1 MSFLRDLRGVAMAWC
16 GYLASTRR
24 HAIDA
29 RYVVETRSR
38 IDFGTGSVPVEDIH
52 EPLRHG
58 DDAVAAAARGE
69 GVRFL
74 GRHDVR
80 GRRGHLGRGG
90 GLCHG
95 IANAT
100 RHADGRAA
108 HHLGDAPAAARHDVI
123 PGERPRR
130 PARDG
135 RRVEP
140 RRGQAGP
147 SPEKTGEARHDAAE
161 RGPLPDGR
169 QRRGDAAFELFHLF
183 GREDDARLLMWSF
196 DELRG
201 WLELERG
208 CSGCNCCAQEELH
221 AFFSAGRVSC
231 VGRDSFRPFV
241 VLRACTRSS

>member
-16 GYLASTRR
+16 GCPASTRR

-58 DDAVAAAARGE
+58 HDAVAAAARGE

-80 GRRGHLGRGG
+80 GRRGHFRGGG

-95 IANAT
+95 VANAT
-100 RHADGRAA
+100 GHADGRAA

-123 PGERPRR
+123 PGEGPRR

-135 RRVEP
+135 RRVE
-140 RRGQAGP
+140 RRGGHAGVTQEQ
-147 SPEKTGEARHDAAE
+147 SGEARHDAAE

-169 QRRGDAAFELFHLF
+169 QRRGDAALELFHLF
-183 GREDDARLLMWSF
+183 GREDDARLLVWSF
-196 DELRG
+196 DELSFDELWG
-201 WLELERG
+201 WLELQRRG
-208 CSGCNCCAQEELH
+208 RAGAHEEALG
-221 AFFSAGRVSC
+221 S
-231 VGRDSFRPFV
+231 
-241 VLRACTRSS
+241 

>member
-1 MSFLRDLRGVAMAWC
+1 MAWC
-16 GYLASTRR
+16 GCLASTRR

-38 IDFGTGSVPVEDIH
+38 IDFGTGSVPVEQVH

-58 DDAVAAAARGE
+58 HDAVAAAARGE

-80 GRRGHLGRGG
+80 GRRGHLRRSCS
-90 GLCHG
+90 LCHG
-95 IANAT
+95 VANAT
-100 RHADGRAA
+100 GHADGRAA

-123 PGERPRR
+123 PGEGPRR

-135 RRVEP
+135 RRVE
-140 RRGQAGP
+140 RRCGHAGVTQEQ
-147 SPEKTGEARHDAAE
+147 SGEARHDAAE

-169 QRRGDAAFELFHLF
+169 QRRGDAALELFHLF
-183 GREDDARLLMWSF
+183 RRQDDARLLVWSF
-196 DELRG
+196 YELRG

-221 AFFSAGRVSC
+221 AFFSACACRLQTLLQDGC
-231 VGRDSFRPFV
+231 PALMGTLFGFR
-241 VLRACTRSS
+241 